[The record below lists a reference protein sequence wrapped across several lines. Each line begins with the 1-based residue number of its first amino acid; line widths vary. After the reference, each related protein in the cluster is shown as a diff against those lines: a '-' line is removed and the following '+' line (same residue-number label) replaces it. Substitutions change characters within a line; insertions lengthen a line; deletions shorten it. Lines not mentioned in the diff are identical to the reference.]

1 MDSSTSFV
9 PHCAQNDNVN
19 ATSNSQIP
27 MKTID
32 IELLKSHPLPDW
44 NDETHKAERGKL
56 LLIGGSRH
64 IPGAAILAA
73 RAALRSGCGSV
84 RVAVPQ
90 SVALAIGIAVPELMV
105 VPLPETKDGTISV
118 EAMELIDEQIKVCDA
133 IALGPGLDANSET
146 DDFAREV
153 VETAP
158 LPLLIDAQAISALS
172 SDWKAAARSR
182 ILTPHNGEFE
192 TLTGETPGEDR
203 EKMAMEYAKKAGAT
217 LALKGHQT
225 IVATPEGDTYLEE
238 SGSRALG
245 TAGSGDVLA
254 GIIGSLLAQGLDAT
268 RATIWG
274 VHLHAQAGEALT
286 KDGPEDGLLA
296 SDFIG
301 QLPTVQKYLRRS
313 TTEKKAGGFGLRH
326 G

>member
-1 MDSSTSFV
+1 
-9 PHCAQNDNVN
+9 
-19 ATSNSQIP
+19 
-27 MKTID
+27 MKNID

-44 NDETHKAERGKL
+44 NEETHKADRGKL
-56 LLIGGSRH
+56 LIIGGSRR

-73 RAALRSGCGSV
+73 RAALRAGCGSV
-84 RVAVPQ
+84 RVAAPQ
-90 SVALAIGIAVPELMV
+90 GVAMAIGIALPELMV
-105 VPLPETKDGTISV
+105 VPLPETKDGTI
-118 EAMELIDEQIKVCDA
+118 AADAIELIAAQAKVCDA
-133 IALGPGLDANSET
+133 IVLGPGLDENSET
-146 DDFAREV
+146 DEFARQV
-153 VETAP
+153 VEAAP

-172 SDWKAAARSR
+172 SDWKANARAR
-182 ILTPHNGEFE
+182 ILTPHDGEFE
-192 TLTGETPGEDR
+192 TLTGKTIGDNR
-203 EKMAMEYAKKAGAT
+203 EQLATEYAQKAGAT
-217 LALKGHQT
+217 LALKGHHT
-225 IVATPEGDTYLEE
+225 IIATPEGDAYLEE
-238 SGSRALG
+238 SGPRALG

-313 TTEKKAGGFGLRH
+313 TSEKKSGGFGLRH

>member
-1 MDSSTSFV
+1 
-9 PHCAQNDNVN
+9 
-19 ATSNSQIP
+19 

-44 NDETHKAERGKL
+44 SEETHKADRGKL
-56 LLIGGSRH
+56 LLIGGSRR
-64 IPGAAILAA
+64 IPGAMILAA

-84 RVAVPQ
+84 RVAAPQ

-105 VPLPETKDGTISV
+105 IPLSETKDGTISPD
-118 EAMELIDEQIKVCDA
+118 AIELIAAQAKVCDA
-133 IALGPGLDANSET
+133 IVLGPGLDENAET

-153 VETAP
+153 VEAAP
-158 LPLLIDAQAISALS
+158 LPLLIDAQAISALA
-172 SDWKAAARSR
+172 SDWKANANAR
-182 ILTPHNGEFE
+182 ILTPHDGEFE
-192 TLTGETPGEDR
+192 TLSGKTIGDNR
-203 EKMAMEYAKKAGAT
+203 EQLATEYAQKAGAT

-225 IVATPEGDTYLEE
+225 IIAAPEGETYLEE
-238 SGSRALG
+238 SGTRALG

-286 KDGPEDGLLA
+286 KDGPEDGLMA
-296 SDFIG
+296 GDFIQ
-301 QLPTVQKYLRRS
+301 QLPQVQKYLRRS
-313 TTEKKAGGFGLRH
+313 TVEKKSGGFGLRH

>member
-1 MDSSTSFV
+1 
-9 PHCAQNDNVN
+9 
-19 ATSNSQIP
+19 
-27 MKTID
+27 MKNID
-32 IELLKSHPLPDW
+32 LELLKSHPLPDW
-44 NDETHKAERGKL
+44 SEETHKADRGKL
-56 LLIGGSRH
+56 LIIGGSRR

-73 RAALRSGCGSV
+73 RAALRTGCGSV
-84 RVAVPQ
+84 RVAAPQ
-90 SVALAIGIAVPELMV
+90 GVALAIGIALPELMV
-105 VPLPETKDGTISV
+105 VPLPETKDGTI
-118 EAMELIDEQIKVCDA
+118 AADALELIAAQAKVCDA
-133 IALGPGLDANSET
+133 IVLGPGLDENSET
-146 DDFAREV
+146 DDFARQV
-153 VETAP
+153 VEAAP

-172 SDWKAAARSR
+172 NDWKANARAR
-182 ILTPHNGEFE
+182 ILTPHDGEFE
-192 TLTGETPGEDR
+192 TLTGKTIGDNR
-203 EKMAMEYAKKAGAT
+203 EQLATEFAQKAGAT

-225 IVATPEGDTYLEE
+225 IVATPEGDAYLEE
-238 SGSRALG
+238 SGPRALG

-313 TTEKKAGGFGLRH
+313 TVEKKSGGFGLRH